1 MSLRL
6 ARLSPRPMMD
16 LAFGRF
22 AGCSAAPSH
31 VAPGRSDDALSWI
44 NPSRCGGGK
53 ELEGRSK
60 KAHSGSQGH
69 VAICPLYPRKRT
81 SAAQKGMSAKG
92 HKLTN
97 TAQQKGFYSITL
109 SARASNIGGIVSPI
123 ALAVLR
129 LIANSNL
136 LGLCTGRSAGFSPRK
151 ILSTYSAP
159 RCQRSAR
166 SGE

>member
-1 MSLRL
+1 MRASLWLCWARTARGHSNAALPRSTMKSRRL
-6 ARLSPRPMMD
+6 ICVPETTCHNGSGTVARSGMYSN
-16 LAFGRF
+16 AK
-22 AGCSAAPSH
+22 CSLW
-31 VAPGRSDDALSWI
+31 VT
-44 NPSRCGGGK
+44 
-53 ELEGRSK
+53 
-60 KAHSGSQGH
+60 SGSKGLRFTPEIGH
-69 VAICPLYPRKRT
+69 LQCTHLCLLW
-81 SAAQKGMSAKG
+81 AKSG
-92 HKLTN
+92 HC
-97 TAQQKGFYSITL
+97 QSYSITM

-159 RCQRSAR
+159 RCHRSMR